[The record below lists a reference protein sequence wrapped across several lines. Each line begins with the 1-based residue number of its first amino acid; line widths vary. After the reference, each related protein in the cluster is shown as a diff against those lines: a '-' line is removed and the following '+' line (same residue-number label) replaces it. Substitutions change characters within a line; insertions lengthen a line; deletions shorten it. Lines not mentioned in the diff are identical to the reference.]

1 MAPPPVHG
9 QVGLTRRELER
20 ELAWMLRSIPD
31 DPRELVKL
39 FTQSVVSLVDKNN
52 EAIARGLAQR
62 ETTGVARGN
71 G

>member
-1 MAPPPVHG
+1 MAPPPVNG

-39 FTQSVVSLVDKNN
+39 ISQSVVSLLDKNN
-52 EAIARGLAQR
+52 EAISRGLAQR
-62 ETTGVARGN
+62 EASGGARGH